1 MRVSF
6 VMLGLRDHRTG
17 GYDFNTRVADA
28 LESRG
33 HTVDRVHHGTI
44 PPRARGGRIAGSW
57 EVLRRV
63 VAFRP
68 DILVVARSYTFM
80 VPLGILLVFWRLP
93 VLYLVHHLEW
103 MDSPLKPSRAR
114 QALVKWLVGRGD
126 MIWCNSRATLSGL
139 SGMGLS
145 PAKLRVIPP
154 GFARFDVKRSE
165 ERFHG
170 KPVLLCVGAL
180 TARKGQETVLR
191 ACAMLGGRDFHLVL
205 AGSGAEEPG
214 YARRVAEAAESP
226 ALRGKVSVRG
236 HLDKEEV
243 YRLMGEADVL
253 VHAAPWEAYGIAL
266 AEAMWAGLPVV
277 ASRGGAVPELVTPG
291 DQGFLYD
298 PGDARGL
305 SEKMILLLDNEEL
318 RVRMGAA
325 ARLRAEELYTWDR
338 TCEEFVSLVEETAC
352 GQVRRNVPCGP
363 GVATPDR

>member
-17 GYDFNTRVADA
+17 GYDFNLRVAAA

-33 HTVDRVHHGTI
+33 HTVDSVHNKTI
-44 PPRARGGRIAGSW
+44 PPRSRGRRLAGSW

-68 DILVVARSYTFM
+68 DVLVVARSYSFM
-80 VPLGILLVFWRLP
+80 IPLRILLVFWRLP

-103 MDSPLKPSRAR
+103 MDSPHEPSRSRIAV
-114 QALVKWLVGRGD
+114 VKWLLGRGD
-126 MIWCNSRATLSGL
+126 IIWCNSRATRAGL
-139 SGMGLS
+139 SEMGLS
-145 PAKLRVIPP
+145 PERLRVIPP
-154 GFARFDVKRSE
+154 GFSRFDVKRPA
-165 ERFHG
+165 ERSRG

-180 TARKGQETVLR
+180 TSRKGQETILR
-191 ACAMLGGRDFHLVL
+191 ACSMLGGREFRLVL
-205 AGSGAEEPG
+205 AGSSEEEPE
-214 YARRVAEAAESP
+214 YARRVGKAAESP
-226 ALRGKVSVRG
+226 GLKGKVSIEG
-236 HLDKEEV
+236 PLCKEDV
-243 YRLMGEADVL
+243 YGLMREADVL

-291 DQGFLYD
+291 VQGFLYD

-305 SEKMILLLDNEEL
+305 SEKIILLLDTEGL
-318 RVRMGAA
+318 RRRMGAA
-325 ARLRAEELYTWDR
+325 ARSRAEELYTWDR

-352 GQVRRNVPCGP
+352 GQVRRDLPCGP
-363 GVATPDR
+363 GVATADR